1 MEQTINFLTERE
13 RQLDDIDKAIRDTEY
28 PPLHGKPTLEDLAG
42 LLKGAAATIEE
53 LADQVDENENNA
65 DQVDENENNAE
76 RCEEL
81 QEAINDAVEKL
92 DAAADDLEDWIDKNT
107 KRCMESDAL
116 AVLLE
121 IVQNFQR
128 FLLEIRS
135 DLRRV

>member
-53 LADQVDENENNA
+53 LA